1 MLTLS
6 HIYPSGDQRM
16 VLVPAESRHTM
27 KVKMA
32 TPVIATKVGCVM
44 AAKFEIRSPK
54 AGQFRWVLT
63 SQGRTL
69 ATGETYSR
77 RVWAEKAI
85 DSLHKAAATA
95 TIDDTTKKNAKRA
108 NKRAATDTME
118 PGASRWGR
126 TPAGTKPAAKKTT
139 ARKTKTA
146 KAAPPRKRTA
156 RTS

>member
-1 MLTLS
+1 
-6 HIYPSGDQRM
+6 
-16 VLVPAESRHTM
+16 
-27 KVKMA
+27 
-32 TPVIATKVGCVM
+32 M

-77 RVWAEKAI
+77 RVSAEKAI
-85 DSLHKAAATA
+85 DSLQAAAATA
-95 TIDDTTKKNAKRA
+95 TIDDTTIKALPGKSMAAKAARDSGRPAGKTAPKKTTTHAT
-108 NKRAATDTME
+108 KRAATNTKQ
-118 PGASRWGR
+118 PGASRWVR
-126 TPAGTKPAAKKTT
+126 KPAGAKPAAKKTT
-139 ARKTKTA
+139 ARNTKA